1 MPLPIERAPTGRN
14 HRPNG
19 LEPNK
24 KSSPS
29 FLNVKHDLAIYI
41 SKPGTSM
48 VSPKLAQRLYEEGE
62 IFIPAIVPEAKTIV
76 DVAPKAVSEE
86 AVDKTTVEKI
96 EEETGRKTKFTTE
109 ISYSYSFAEVAFL
122 QDKMRKHLVRKMK
135 ERAKVKNETNCKTV
149 PTKENKASLAWST
162 SSTGRMHGERI
173 PSF

>member
-1 MPLPIERAPTGRN
+1 MPLPIERVPTGRT
-14 HRPNG
+14 HRQNG
-19 LEPNK
+19 FESNK

-48 VSPKLAQRLYEEGE
+48 VSPKLAQRLFEEGE
-62 IFIPAIVPEAKTIV
+62 IFTPAIVSETKTIV
-76 DVAPKAVSEE
+76 DEFAPKAVSEE

-122 QDKMRKHLVRKMK
+122 QDKMRKHLARKMK
-135 ERAKVKNETNCKTV
+135 ERAKVKNETNCKTL
-149 PTKENKASLAWST
+149 PTTENKASLAWST
-162 SSTGRMHGERI
+162 PPTGTMHGERI
-173 PSF
+173 PI